1 MRDEGVLQV
10 GDDCLGDLVVLSRLE
25 RDTAGVHGKHVAE
38 LKRIILVLRDDVDM
52 QVMHSVAVGAKVDLV
67 GVERLVQRGGNV
79 ADVGHKGSR
88 VFLGHARNVVDML
101 LGGNDH
107 TALVALLLKQDE
119 LAGGQVEHG
128 DAKSID
134 ERIIGPAHAIR
145 AIGVLFHDGPFDLD
159 KNECRYF

>member
-1 MRDEGVLQV
+1 
-10 GDDCLGDLVVLSRLE
+10 
-25 RDTAGVHGKHVAE
+25 
-38 LKRIILVLRDDVDM
+38 M

-79 ADVGHKGSR
+79 TDVGHKGSR

-159 KNECRYF
+159 KNECRYFQQVQSPCLHHPNTDRDNACVVDTKSVSYQLSPSYN